1 MGLFVHTPNVQ
12 PSFLELTFKLTS
24 EKEVQSTNLFRIL
37 SERSTLLL
45 VSRVFQSSNFLA
57 LENH

>member
-1 MGLFVHTPNVQ
+1 MGLFVHNPNLQ
-12 PSFLELTFKLTS
+12 PSFPELTFKLTS
-24 EKEVQSTNLFRIL
+24 EKEVQSTNYFRIL

-45 VSRVFQSSNFLA
+45 VSRVSQSSNFLA